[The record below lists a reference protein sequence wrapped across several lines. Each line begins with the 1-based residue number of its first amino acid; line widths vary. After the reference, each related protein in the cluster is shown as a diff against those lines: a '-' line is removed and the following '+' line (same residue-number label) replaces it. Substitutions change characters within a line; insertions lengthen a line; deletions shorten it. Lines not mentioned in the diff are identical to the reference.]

1 MSKNK
6 KILAVLLAFLVGLII
21 VIGVVVAVVF
31 LGINSFTSA
40 ASDTATS
47 QLETIQSDNVDQ
59 AYQDFT
65 TEQFRQDTSL
75 LQFQALVR
83 AYPLLKDYESVN
95 FSEKSYQN
103 VNGEEIVKLE
113 GSLEG
118 QEDTLYILY
127 DMKKEGDTWKV
138 QYMYVS
144 SSPIE
149 ESN

>member
-1 MSKNK
+1 MSRNK
-6 KILAVLLAFLVGLII
+6 KLFAVLLAFFVGLIV
-21 VIGVVVAVVF
+21 VIGVVIGVVF

-40 ASDTATS
+40 AAETATG
-47 QLETIQSDNVDQ
+47 QLETIQSDNVDK

-65 TEQFRQDTSL
+65 TEQFKQDTSL